1 MTSEHKICNYISWSY
16 SFLYIYPYK
25 PPSTCTSK
33 SHVHSFMEVNAAA
46 FTRVHRLFAW
56 NSAERSPS
64 PPVTPNRTA
73 TATSRPSHDL
83 REPCVSE
90 AGRRTEA
97 ADELQASTRSLPSWT
112 TTSDCFNMGLTFP
125 LGLTPSPFGWPP
137 SPLLPLPST
146 HNCAD
151 ILERTLLSRL
161 FVPFSGFLEL
171 KC

>member
-1 MTSEHKICNYISWSY
+1 MTSEHKICNCISCEVIH
-16 SFLYIYPYK
+16 FFTFIPTNLPA
-25 PPSTCTSK
+25 PARP

-56 NSAERSPS
+56 NSAERPPS

-97 ADELQASTRSLPSWT
+97 TDELQASTRSLPSWT

-137 SPLLPLPST
+137 SPLLPLPSA